1 MMMRLL
7 RGPGPGQ
14 PSVLGRALAA
24 AVVVGLLVVTAPT
37 AVPPLLSAL
46 RWLFALL

>member
-1 MMMRLL
+1 MMRLL

-24 AVVVGLLVVTAPT
+24 AIIVGMFAVTAPV
-37 AVPPLLSAL
+37 AVPPLLSTL
-46 RWLFALL
+46 RWLFSLL